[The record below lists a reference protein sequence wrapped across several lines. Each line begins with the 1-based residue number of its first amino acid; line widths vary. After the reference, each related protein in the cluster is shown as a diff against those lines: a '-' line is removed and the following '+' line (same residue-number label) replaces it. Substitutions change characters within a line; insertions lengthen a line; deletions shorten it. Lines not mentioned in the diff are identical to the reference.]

1 MTSRIGNPDTDA
13 DRELHA
19 CLDQTPVRS
28 FIMVAGAGSGKTTSL
43 VKALDHLVRT
53 RGGGLRRQ
61 GQQIACI
68 TYTEVAVGEISGDV
82 GNESLCHVSTIHSFL
97 WTVVRPFQS
106 DLRSWVWARIA
117 EKIDDAETRIA
128 NRRTREATRQ
138 TLTRDVERYRTQ
150 LDELASVRAFRYG
163 TGSDYAEGILGH
175 DDILKIGPTLITDR
189 PLLRALVAK
198 RFPYIFVDESQDTD
212 PSFVAALR
220 LVAETVSAEFCLGFF
235 GDPMQKIYLTGAG
248 CIEPGVGWNQITK
261 PENFRCP
268 ISVLKVINNIRNE
281 DDKLEQVRGR
291 LQEINGVTTPVQGSA
306 RLFIVPADGH
316 RWKRLAQVRRWLAEA
331 NADPLW
337 AYDGEDANVRV
348 LVLVHRMAAARLGFS
363 GIYAA
368 LNDRAPESLKSG
380 LKDGTA
386 WPLRPF
392 MTYVLPLVQMVRSG
406 ADFDVMVMLRKNC
419 PLLDEERLA
428 GENVAQL
435 MARLKVNLITLSEML
450 APTSACTI
458 KQVLAFVSDR
468 RLASLDDRFGRFF
481 GDALAD
487 ALDGDA
493 SVVAFID
500 CPAAELWGYKT
511 YIDDESPFSTQQGI
525 KGTEF
530 QRVLV
535 ILDDEEGDYNL
546 FCYGKYFGTIP
557 LSKTDEEHRDAGEDS
572 VVERTRRLF
581 YVCCSRA
588 VNDLA
593 VIYVVPD
600 VAAAREAVFA
610 KGLFEQDNVHV
621 IDG

>member
-13 DRELHA
+13 DRELRA

-53 RGGGLRRQ
+53 RGAGLRRQ

-106 DLRSWVWARIA
+106 DLRSWVGARIA
-117 EKIDDAETRIA
+117 GKIDDAETRIA

-138 TLTRDVERYRTQ
+138 TLTRDVERYRAQ
-150 LDELASVRAFRYG
+150 LGELASVRAFRYG

-291 LQEINGVTTPVQGSA
+291 LQEINGVASPVQGSA
-306 RLFIVPADGH
+306 RLFIVPADG
-316 RWKRLAQVRRWLAEA
+316 RRRERLTQVRRWLAKA

-348 LVLVHRMAAARLGFS
+348 LVLVHRTAAARLGFS

-468 RLASLDDRFGRFF
+468 GLASLDDRFGRFF

-487 ALDGDA
+487 VLDGDA

-557 LSKTDEEHRDAGEDS
+557 LSKTDEEHQDAGKDS

-600 VAAAREAVFA
+600 VATAREAVFA
-610 KGLFEQDNVHV
+610 KGLFEPDNVHV